1 MKKSRTK
8 EIRYGSIP
16 DFFNK
21 EFDRTIYGK
30 RFMMALNWSK
40 QCNIIEQLNN
50 YNLRLQFSETDRIY
64 IRYYLDREKL
74 RVLFYSL
81 NINQLWDPVYAGEF
95 SLDLNSYLEFL
106 FRIYDICEVVDKT
119 KFTIEKKNRKE
130 KL

>member
-1 MKKSRTK
+1 MKKSRIK

-21 EFDRTIYGK
+21 EFDKTIYGK

-40 QCNIIEQLNN
+40 QCNIVEQLNN

-64 IRYYLDREKL
+64 IRYYLDCEKL

-106 FRIYDICEVVDKT
+106 FRIYDICGIVDKT
-119 KFTIEKKNRKE
+119 KFTIEKKNRKK